1 MTIGGTRFCFA
12 ICLATG
18 LLTVQAMAQGDPVK
32 QFDPATAAVRR
43 PGTTVRIDLIGD
55 STQTDHAGYGRGFCA
70 NLTDDVDCVNMAKGG
85 ASTRSFRAQ
94 GLWER
99 SLETKPDYMLIQ
111 FGHNDFVFNR
121 RPALTG
127 TAAGGTG
134 SNAAPFGGDRALTD
148 PGDYEKNLRQYVT
161 EARAA
166 GIKPILVTPITRQY
180 FEADGKI
187 HSDQTEHCITMRKV
201 AADMNVPLIELQ
213 NESIEYLE
221 SIGEE
226 AGHKFEITKKDATGA
241 TIYDKTH
248 FNWAGSYVFGRMV
261 AVDLGKAVPDLKKYV
276 RPEAAKLPPEGEKA
290 MRVIEGGPVKI
301 VLVGDSTV
309 ATGGGWGPGFCADF
323 SPRVT
328 CVDDALNGRSSKSF
342 IDEGAWK
349 KALDEHGDYY
359 LIQFGHNDQKP
370 NPALHT
376 DPDTTFA
383 ANLHRYIADVRAIGA
398 VPVLVTSLS
407 RRNYK
412 DGVLVEDLTAY
423 ADATRKV
430 GADEYI
436 TVIDLNQMSVAMLK
450 RMTQEQAD
458 KFDKGVDPDTGAA
471 VAVPAGAPAPDSGG
485 AAPLDRTHL
494 NPNGQKVFGRMV
506 ADAIV
511 RTQVEL
517 GPDLIGVPGGPT
529 TVQPDGPPGS
539 RPIPV
544 PVQPA
549 APAPAA
555 APAASISPSAA
566 AHGEIYP
573 LPHATRIVLAGDS
586 TVNHTTG
593 WGTAFCERQATD
605 TECFNSSRN
614 GRSAKSYREQGL
626 WDRALAVHP
635 DYILIQFGANDGPG
649 KGPLLEDVP
658 ATTFSEYMRDDI
670 REARAMG
677 AIPVLVTP
685 LPQRNYKDG
694 KHVRTLEDY
703 AAAMRAVGKETGAV
717 VLDLNAEA
725 NDALDAMTEAQ
736 AHQFNNNPADPS
748 VPGRDTAHL
757 NARGGEFFGAIVAR
771 EFAAAFPAVKVNTR

>member
-1 MTIGGTRFCFA
+1 LSGLIQRGNLLTQVDLSHAETSSASIFKAIQPARVDRCKRLLTSNPDRNFILQFNSSDGWRFDGQACQEPCNSCKLVAEGATMTIGRIIFCFA
-12 ICLATG
+12 IFLATG
-18 LLTVQAMAQGDPVK
+18 LLTLQAMAQGDPVK
-32 QFDPATAAVRR
+32 SFDPATSAMRK
-43 PGTTVRIDLIGD
+43 PGTTLRIDLIGD

-121 RPALTG
+121 PPAPTG
-127 TAAGGTG
+127 TAAGGVG
-134 SNAAPFGGDRALTD
+134 SNGAPFGGDRALTD

-187 HSDQTEHCITMRKV
+187 HSDQIDHCITMRKV

-276 RPEAAKLPPEGEKA
+276 RPEAARLPPDGEKA

-383 ANLHRYIADVRAIGA
+383 ANLRRYIADVRAIGA

-412 DGVLVEDLTAY
+412 DSVLVEDLTAY

-436 TVIDLNQMSVAMLK
+436 TVIDLNQLSVATLK

-471 VAVPAGAPAPDSGG
+471 VATPASTPEPDSGD

-494 NPNGQKVFGRMV
+494 NPYGQKVFGRMV

-511 RTQVEL
+511 KTQVEL

-529 TVQPDGPPGS
+529 TVRPDGPPGS

-544 PVQPA
+544 PAQPA
-549 APAPAA
+549 AR
-555 APAASISPSAA
+555 PSA
-566 AHGEIYP
+566 
-573 LPHATRIVLAGDS
+573 
-586 TVNHTTG
+586 N
-593 WGTAFCERQATD
+593 
-605 TECFNSSRN
+605 
-614 GRSAKSYREQGL
+614 
-626 WDRALAVHP
+626 
-635 DYILIQFGANDGPG
+635 
-649 KGPLLEDVP
+649 
-658 ATTFSEYMRDDI
+658 
-670 REARAMG
+670 
-677 AIPVLVTP
+677 
-685 LPQRNYKDG
+685 
-694 KHVRTLEDY
+694 
-703 AAAMRAVGKETGAV
+703 
-717 VLDLNAEA
+717 
-725 NDALDAMTEAQ
+725 
-736 AHQFNNNPADPS
+736 
-748 VPGRDTAHL
+748 
-757 NARGGEFFGAIVAR
+757 
-771 EFAAAFPAVKVNTR
+771 